1 MEQTS
6 NGAYIPSGFYAKK
19 IAPNPSAST
28 VIVQAESSEYA
39 TELASALEEYC
50 ADLSGSA
57 YSVNVMSMQTMID
70 QMNEIITTM
79 GVMLSAIAAI
89 SLLVGGIGVHY
100 SHQRNIGNTY
110 RHCNKYSC
118 RIRKR
123 SIVYSKYESVCYL
136 VCIFGFC
143 RNLFRHESCCAGGKT
158 RPRFGVSRRI
168 NKNLFPKS

>member
-1 MEQTS
+1 MIGVLKEQTSGMEQTS
-6 NGAYIPSGFYAKK
+6 NVAYIPSGFYAKK

-89 SLLVGGIGVHY
+89 SLHRRPLL
-100 SHQRNIGNTY
+100 SSAEY
-110 RHCNKYSC
+110 R
-118 RIRKR
+118 
-123 SIVYSKYESVCYL
+123 EYL
-136 VCIFGFC
+136 PAL
-143 RNLFRHESCCAGGKT
+143 R
-158 RPRFGVSRRI
+158 
-168 NKNLFPKS
+168 